1 MEIKNQIRA
10 YRSQLGMSQEEL
22 EEAVYVTRQTVS
34 NWETGKSNPDIQ
46 SLLRLSSLFG
56 ISLDQL
62 IKGDVEL
69 MKEKIN
75 ADDVRAF
82 NRLSNVFMVMMVLSL
97 LAWAP
102 LAYFLNQWVLALAAV
117 LFAVTLWLASKVEK
131 EKKKY
136 DIQSYKE
143 IVAFLEGCR
152 LDEISKGRRWQNGH
166 IRRCC
171 SPWAAQFLA
180 QSPQHFFSGCSASS
194 NKETAPQGAVSL
206 FACN

>member
-10 YRSQLGMSQEEL
+10 YRSQQGLSQEEL
-22 EEAVYVTRQTVS
+22 GEAVYVTRQTVS
-34 NWETGKSNPDIQ
+34 NWETGKSYPDIQ

-82 NRLSNVFMVMMVLSL
+82 NRLSNMFMVMMVLSL

-102 LAYFLNQWVLALAAV
+102 LAYFLNRWGLALAAV
-117 LFAVTLWLASKVEK
+117 LFAVTLWLAFKVEK

-143 IVAFLEGCR
+143 IVAFLEGRR
-152 LDEISKGRRWQNGH
+152 LDEISK
-166 IRRCC
+166 
-171 SPWAAQFLA
+171 AQEVAKRPYQKVLLTL
-180 QSPQHFFSGCSASS
+180 GSAIL
-194 NKETAPQGAVSL
+194 GAVTAAFLLWLLSL
-206 FACN
+206 IQ

>member
-22 EEAVYVTRQTVS
+22 GEAVYVTRQTVS

-56 ISLDQL
+56 ISLDLL

-102 LAYFLNQWVLALAAV
+102 LAYFLNRWGLALAAV
-117 LFAVTLWLASKVEK
+117 LFAVTLWLALKVEK

-143 IVAFLEGCR
+143 IVAFLEGRR
-152 LDEISKGRRWQNGH
+152 LDEISK
-166 IRRCC
+166 
-171 SPWAAQFLA
+171 AQEVAKRSYQKVLLTL
-180 QSPQHFFSGCSASS
+180 GSAIL
-194 NKETAPQGAVSL
+194 GAVTAAFLLWLLSL
-206 FACN
+206 IQ

>member
-10 YRSQLGMSQEEL
+10 YRSELGMSQEEL
-22 EEAVYVTRQTVS
+22 AEAIYVTRQTVS
-34 NWETGKSNPDIQ
+34 NWETGKSYPDIQ

-62 IKGDVEL
+62 IKGDWAL

-75 ADDVRAF
+75 AEDVSTF
-82 NRLSNVFMVMMVLSL
+82 NRLSKALTLMMVISL

-102 LAYFLNQWVLALAAV
+102 LAYFLGWWGIALAV
-117 LFAVTLWLASKVEK
+117 ILFAVTFWLAIRVEK

-143 IVAFLEGCR
+143 IVAFLEGRR
-152 LDEISKGRRWQNGH
+152 LDEISK
-166 IRRCC
+166 
-171 SPWAAQFLA
+171 AQEVAKRPYQKVLLTL
-180 QSPQHFFSGCSASS
+180 GSAII
-194 NKETAPQGAVSL
+194 GAVVTAGLLWL
-206 FACN
+206 FTVIF